1 MLLMTLKRKIQPII
15 EKKKS
20 LKKGTTEQWDQYNK
34 LIQQQYKNKDPTNY
48 NELNEMI
55 KNIEETIR
63 TK

>member
-1 MLLMTLKRKIQPII
+1 MTLKRKIQPII